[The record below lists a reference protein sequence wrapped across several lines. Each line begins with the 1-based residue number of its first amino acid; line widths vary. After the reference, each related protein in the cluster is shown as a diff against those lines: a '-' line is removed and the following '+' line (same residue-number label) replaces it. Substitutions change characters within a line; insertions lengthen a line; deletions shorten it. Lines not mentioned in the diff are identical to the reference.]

1 MTTTD
6 LNLIKESGSG
16 KMFDT
21 GDDKIRVLQ
30 LQGSWFEMG
39 QQYGSLVKDL
49 VGGIYQSMVQDLYDK
64 HSTTEEEASELF
76 GARVFGAASIRRQ
89 QLYRG
94 VADGLGWPVEKVV
107 VLDQSGFMSFY
118 QAKLHAFAGCTTLF
132 AWGDATVD
140 GRTYTARNQDWGEA
154 FVDFPLVLTV
164 YNPTDGSHAIANM
177 NWAGWMFG
185 MTAINDKGVYVD
197 LHDGSSMGGQVV
209 ATERPSI
216 GAAVFDFLA
225 ECETAKD
232 VGNRFNGS
240 RPDICLIWDL
250 ADPSGD
256 CSSYETTLAE
266 CRRRSPEGTTLVS
279 VNSFLN
285 PDWGMHTRDTVSNS
299 LTRFR
304 NITDRASEAHGRI
317 DAERLRDIFDIPL
330 FNEDG
335 TFKENGGAMKPKVQ
349 DADLTNYQM
358 VTIPDSLDIWI
369 KIPVPAMQTDWRHI
383 DLKTLFTA

>member
-1 MTTTD
+1 MPT
-6 LNLIKESGSG
+6 NEFSLIKESGSG
-16 KMFDT
+16 KMFNT

-30 LQGSWFEMG
+30 LQGSWREMG
-39 QQYGSLVKDL
+39 QQYGTLVKDL
-49 VGGIYQSMVQDLYDK
+49 VDDIYKSTVQALYDK
-64 HSTTEEEASELF
+64 QWTTEEEASELF
-76 GARVFGAASIRRQ
+76 GSRVFGAASTRRQ

-118 QAKLHAFAGCTTLF
+118 QAKLHSFAGCTTLF
-132 AWGDATVD
+132 SWGDATVD
-140 GRTYTARNQDWGEA
+140 GRTYTGRNQDWGEQ
-154 FVDFPLVLTV
+154 FVDLPLVLTV
-164 YNPTDGSHAIANM
+164 YNPTDGSNAIANM
-177 NWAGWMFG
+177 NWLGWMFG
-185 MTAINDKGVYVD
+185 MTAINDKGVYID
-197 LHDGSSMGGQVV
+197 LHDGSAMGGQVV

-216 GAAVFDFLA
+216 GAAVLDFLA
-225 ECETAKD
+225 ECDTAED

-240 RPDICLIWDL
+240 RPDICLIWDV
-250 ADPSGD
+250 ADPSGN
-256 CSSYETTLAE
+256 CFSYETTLNE
-266 CRRRSPEGTTLVS
+266 CRRRFPEDTTLVA

-285 PDWGMHTRDTVSNS
+285 PDWGIHTRDTISNS
-299 LTRFR
+299 LKRFQ
-304 NITDRASEAHGRI
+304 NITDRAAEAHGHI
-317 DAERLRDIFDIPL
+317 DAEKTMEIFDIRL

-335 TFKENGGAMKPKVQ
+335 TFKDKGGATKPKVQ